1 MKILLAGGQLCRE
14 EGLAPGD
21 LLIADGKIAACGD
34 CRGLAG
40 DAEVIDAAGA
50 YVLPGLIDLHVH
62 LDDRISG
69 FLLADDYESGSRVA
83 LQNGI
88 TTIGGFVTQGGEE
101 TLAEA
106 VGRARSRAQG
116 RCHTDY
122 LWHLTPTR
130 FGAGDWPEIC
140 RFAEHGW
147 RTFKF
152 YTTYR
157 ESGIYTAY
165 DRLAEIMERLK
176 PFGARFLVHAEDD
189 AMLQRLAARCP
200 GHDAADHARM
210 RPAAVEQAAVERLLL
225 IAAATGAP
233 LHFVHISTAAAAER
247 ILAAKGDAA
256 VTCETGPHYL
266 FLDESWLQ
274 RQDGHRWLCTPP
286 LRPAVE
292 AEALRRLARQ
302 GAFDLYASDHCP
314 FRRADKDAGAADSRR
329 VPKGIAGVG
338 ALAPLVFQLYG
349 GEPGTAFPEMSRRLA
364 ANPARAAGIYP
375 IKGALQ
381 PGSDADLLVLTVSAT
396 DREIVSG
403 GGNAYETYPG
413 WRTPLRVRDLF
424 LRGRPLIRNGVP
436 LPMTEPQGRC
446 LWPS

>member
-40 DAEVIDAAGA
+40 GAEVIDAAGA

-62 LDDRISG
+62 LDDRIGG

-83 LQNGI
+83 LQNGL
-88 TTIGGFVTQGGEE
+88 TTICSFITQGGDE

-106 VGRARSRAQG
+106 VSRAQSRAQG

-140 RFAEHGW
+140 RFAERGR

-157 ESGIYTAY
+157 ESGLYTDY

-189 AMLQRLAARCP
+189 AMLQNLAAGCP
-200 GHDAADHARM
+200 GHEASAHARR
-210 RPAAVEQAAVERLLL
+210 RPAAVELAAVERLLPM
-225 IAAATGAP
+225 AAAAGVP

-247 ILAAKGDAA
+247 IRTAKGDDA

-266 FLDESWLQ
+266 FLDESRLQ
-274 RQDGHRWLCTPP
+274 RPDGHRWLCTPP
-286 LRPAVE
+286 LRPAAE

-314 FRRADKDAGAADSRR
+314 FRRADKDAYAADSRH

-349 GEPGTAFPEMSRRLA
+349 GEPHTAFPEMSRRLA

-375 IKGALQ
+375 TKGALQ
-381 PGSDADLLVLTVSAT
+381 PGADADVLVLTVSAAS
-396 DREIVSG
+396 RAIVSSG
-403 GGNAYETYPG
+403 GDAYETYPG
-413 WRTPLRVRDLF
+413 RRTPLQVRDLF
-424 LRGRPLIRNGVP
+424 LRGRPLIRDGVP
-436 LPMTEPQGRC
+436 LAATEPQGRC